1 MLDLFMI
8 HSKPFYNLIFPGLP
22 LVPRKIVYFFFLVH
36 QKKVFPKGG
45 IRDLSVVP
53 HLDTSCHT
61 FSPLQ
66 HTANDSQKTVEDI
79 LVHGRRA
86 AELDS
91 KNPRASDSISR
102 HYFFS
107 GNFDQARQY
116 AQRAVKLNP
125 SYPEAHNSLGQAQVH
140 SGKYAE
146 AEPHFNKAIELNPL
160 DTNAIIYKDGLFF
173 THMGLGNFEIAYWF
187 SGLYVFAF

>member
-1 MLDLFMI
+1 M
-8 HSKPFYNLIFPGLP
+8 
-22 LVPRKIVYFFFLVH
+22 
-36 QKKVFPKGG
+36 
-45 IRDLSVVP
+45 
-53 HLDTSCHT
+53 
-61 FSPLQ
+61 
-66 HTANDSQKTVEDI
+66 AVE
-79 LVHGRRA
+79 RQ
-86 AELDS
+86 S
-91 KNPRASDSISR
+91 WTKNPRASDSISR

-173 THMGLGNFEIAYWF
+173 THMGLGNFEIAYSLIQECVAQF
-187 SGLYVFAF
+187 SEAYKGFRASVMGYLNKGTEAKEALYEYQAEPEEKSDYKKIFVPNSTLADILIEGLVKAGWQPEDE